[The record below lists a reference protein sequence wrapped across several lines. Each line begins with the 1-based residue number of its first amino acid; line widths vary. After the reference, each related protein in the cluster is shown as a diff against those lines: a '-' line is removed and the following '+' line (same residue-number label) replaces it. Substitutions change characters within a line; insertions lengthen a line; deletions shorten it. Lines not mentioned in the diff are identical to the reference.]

1 MWRRLGGV
9 EGVVEAGFDY
19 LGIYF
24 IPGRGWKFSTVG
36 VTDGLSGF
44 WSAAEVGWS
53 AMSEVGS
60 FLGGGLQ
67 KVEMRFGLL
76 GLCPVLGHV
85 ELKLGSFR
93 PGMLNH
99 NFSGPDA
106 SNW

>member
-1 MWRRLGGV
+1 MGCRGFGQRRKL
-9 EGVVEAGFDY
+9 AG
-19 LGIYF
+19 
-24 IPGRGWKFSTVG
+24 RRCRQ
-36 VTDGLSGF
+36 
-44 WSAAEVGWS
+44 A
-53 AMSEVGS
+53 SEVGS